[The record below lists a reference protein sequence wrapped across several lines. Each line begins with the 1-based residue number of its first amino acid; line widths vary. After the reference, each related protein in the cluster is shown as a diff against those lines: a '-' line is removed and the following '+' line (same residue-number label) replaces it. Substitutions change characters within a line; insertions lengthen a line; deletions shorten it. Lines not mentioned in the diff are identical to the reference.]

1 MEDSTVENRVRML
14 EELSR
19 GQAKQMDFLVASDGR
34 RTELA
39 QEHAIV
45 MARMA
50 DSLASVGEKMN
61 TNRELIMGDMDSKF
75 QVIQMRAD
83 RHEERMSKSEEQA
96 VLRFDSIDKRLES
109 HDTDLLDHKRYWK
122 NALWVLGGLFL
133 IGTGLLS
140 AIIQHLVV
148 HTISK

>member
-1 MEDSTVENRVRML
+1 MEDIALENRVRML

-61 TNRELIMGDMDSKF
+61 ANRELTMGHMDSKF
-75 QVIQMRAD
+75 QLLQMRTD
-83 RHEERMSKSEEQA
+83 GHEERMSKNEEQA
-96 VLRFDSIDKRLES
+96 GLRFDGIDKSLES

-148 HTISK
+148 HTVTK